1 MASVLSLVHRRALF
15 GSSGTSGEQIDESA
29 NRPEIFCQC
38 FAAALVERCN
48 QLLDGLADGFFDL
61 FVFNFAFSCE
71 AIWFLQPGQRNQSRS
86 GRQDAEFRSRLE
98 RMATGVTGRG
108 PPGAA
113 VCYGAQDCRKGA
125 W

>member
-1 MASVLSLVHRRALF
+1 MKLLSPRSAAQCF
-15 GSSGTSGEQIDESA
+15 GDPCLGPRGTRGEQIDEVP
-29 NRPEIFCQC
+29 NRPEVGRQRP
-38 FAAALVERCN
+38 APALVERCN

-113 VCYGAQDCRKGA
+113 VC
-125 W
+125 